1 MKKNKKNA
9 KNNLKK
15 ISYMQEAACRTIYNS
30 TGYALMILSRKGR
43 FISGNKATLKMF
55 GSGSLKKFTKL
66 SPYGLSPR
74 RQPGGE
80 LSSVAA
86 KKNIKLAFKKGS
98 LKFEWLHKNL
108 KGREFF
114 AYVMLDRMKLEK
126 EDVLLAAVVDI
137 TEKKAAAEKLEAVNR
152 QLLESNQYLHKMALV
167 DSHTGLF
174 NHRYMA
180 QTIEAEFFRAKRAI
194 RPLGVLMLD
203 IDYFKSVNDVYGH
216 RFGDMVLKEF
226 AEILSGEVRNYDIV
240 ARFGGEEFV
249 IILPGATRKTAFS
262 LAQRIL
268 DKLSVYYFGTAEQK
282 IKIKVSI
289 GAASYPED
297 SVTKG
302 MSLID
307 LADGI
312 MMKAKEDGGNRVY
325 SSLEADDRP
334 SIIKD
339 ASKKTVNI
347 KSLKST
353 IHNLSKRS
361 NQGLVE
367 AIFAFAKT
375 IKFKDPYTG
384 EHVEETVHYALMIA
398 RAMKLPSKER
408 EIIKQAS
415 ILHDLGKI
423 GVRGSLLRKK
433 GNFTASEFNEIKKH
447 SQIGADIL
455 RGVQGLKDIVP
466 LILYH
471 HEWWNGKGYP
481 SGLKGKDI
489 PLGSRII
496 SVADVYQSLISK
508 RSYSRVYSSKEA
520 LLSIKK
526 ASGIQFD
533 PTVVKAFEKVIKK
546 SRKKN

>member
-1 MKKNKKNA
+1 MKKNQKKA
-9 KNNLKK
+9 CKNLKS
-15 ISYMQEAACRTIYNS
+15 ISYIPEATCKIVYNS
-30 TGYALMILSRKGR
+30 AGYALMLLSSNGR

-55 GSGSLKKFTKL
+55 ACGSLKKFTSC
-66 SPYGLSPR
+66 SPYDLSPR
-74 RQPGGE
+74 RQPDGE

-86 KKNIKLAFKKGS
+86 KKKIKLALKKGS
-98 LKFEWLHKNL
+98 MKFEWLHKNL
-108 KGREFF
+108 KGQEFC
-114 AYVMLDRMKLEK
+114 AYVMLDRMKLDN

-137 TEKKAAAEKLEAVNR
+137 TEKKAAAEKLEALNS
-152 QLLESNQYLHKMALV
+152 QLLESNLYLHKMALV

-194 RPLGVLMLD
+194 RPLSVLMLD

-216 RFGDMVLKEF
+216 KFGDMVLKEF
-226 AEILSGEVRNYDIV
+226 AEILSGEVRKYDIV

-249 IILPGATRKTAFS
+249 IILPGATRKTAFA

-268 DKLSVYYFGTAEQK
+268 DKLSVYYFGTVEQE

-297 SVTKG
+297 TVSKG
-302 MSLID
+302 MALVD

-325 SSLEADDRP
+325 SSLEANARP

-347 KSLKST
+347 KHLTST
-353 IHNLSKRS
+353 IQKLSKRS

-398 RAMKLPSKER
+398 RVMKIPSKER
-408 EIIKQAS
+408 ELIKQAA

-433 GNFTASEFNEIKKH
+433 GNLTPSEFKEIKKH
-447 SQIGADIL
+447 SQMGADIL
-455 RGVQGLKDIVP
+455 RGVHGLTAIVP

-481 SGLKGKDI
+481 AGLKGTDI

-508 RSYSRVYSSKEA
+508 RSYSRAYSSKEA
-520 LLSIKK
+520 LDAIKK

-533 PTVVKAFEKVIKK
+533 PAVVKAFEKVIKK
-546 SRKKN
+546 AS